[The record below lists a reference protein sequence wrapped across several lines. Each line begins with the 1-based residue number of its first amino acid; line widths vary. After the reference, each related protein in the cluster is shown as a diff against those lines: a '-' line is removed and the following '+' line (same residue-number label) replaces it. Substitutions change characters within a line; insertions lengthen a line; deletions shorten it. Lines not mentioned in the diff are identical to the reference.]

1 MFKPTK
7 DTQDFADRLCC
18 YSFFLVLFLSLGCQ
32 PTDSLP
38 PEIQKQLAEGTDK
51 KSSSDAGQNQ
61 TSEAEDA
68 ESNNKADPDSKTTE
82 PAKPVLE
89 QCNVDKTAWVNVDK
103 LPWSY
108 WEAHYV
114 GNTRIGYSSL
124 IVERSELAELKQVR
138 IRREEVLDTAA
149 DGSFIPVRRVA
160 MESFERITGE
170 VASFRFESFV
180 DGERELLVEGRQVF
194 GDLEVSTKQGEGQAS
209 RQKLP
214 WKSEFWGPL
223 GVQQLLMRSP
233 MKSGELR
240 TTSIFIPQLLKFIPV
255 LLEAKQ
261 VELTPMSSGPA
272 LPLLQVNLT
281 VATPEGNSTSSIYVD
296 DQGVIQKTLA
306 RSANQMVLK
315 IRVDET
321 VMQRLRD
328 QSEFARGL
336 QHSVE
341 FSGEATDTKG
351 ATSVVYKVEA
361 RDIDP
366 YDALMEYS
374 RQRLKSISPTSCELT
389 ILKLEANTLV
399 SEKSPEPAD
408 FESSLMIPSD
418 KPPVLELAAEILGG
432 QEGLTSNAK
441 AELIRQGLA
450 GIFKVRDIQPEIVST
465 LVVSREREGSCIE
478 CANLLAALLRS
489 QKIASRIIVGLRI
502 DPKSGQSHFH
512 TWAQAWTEDRWVDLD
527 ASSPDG
533 CDMSYIAMRA
543 HSGSGEN
550 FYTELLSIFKL
561 IHKLGSVSISKVE
574 KSE

>member
-1 MFKPTK
+1 M
-7 DTQDFADRLCC
+7 
-18 YSFFLVLFLSLGCQ
+18 LVLGLGCQ

-38 PEIQKQLAEGTDK
+38 PEIQKQLAEGSDNK
-51 KSSSDAGQNQ
+51 ASSNAEANQ
-61 TSEAEDA
+61 TNESENKLGS
-68 ESNNKADPDSKTTE
+68 ESKSE
-82 PAKPVLE
+82 PAKPLVE
-89 QCNVDKTAWVNVDK
+89 QCNVDKSAWINVDT

-138 IRREEVLDTAA
+138 IRREEVLDRAPN
-149 DGSFIPVRRVA
+149 GSFIPVRKVT
-160 MESFERITGE
+160 MESFERVTGE
-170 VASFRFESFV
+170 MASFRFESSI
-180 DGERELLVEGRQVF
+180 DGERELLVEGRHVF
-194 GDLEVSTKQGEGQAS
+194 GDLEVSTREGEGQAA
-209 RQKLP
+209 RQKIP
-214 WKSEFWGPL
+214 WKQEFWGPL

-233 MKSGELR
+233 MKAGELR
-240 TTSIFIPQLLKFIPV
+240 TTSIFVPQLLKFIPV

-261 VELTPMSSGPA
+261 FELTPMSSGVA
-272 LPLLQVNLT
+272 LPLLQINLT
-281 VATPEGNSTSSIYVD
+281 VATPEGNTASSIYVD

-306 RSANQMVLK
+306 RSSSQMVLK
-315 IRVDET
+315 MRVEEA

-341 FSGEATDTKG
+341 FSGDVADVRG

-366 YDALMEYS
+366 YDALLEYS

-389 ILKLEANTLV
+389 IVRLDADALV
-399 SEKSPEPAD
+399 SDKQPEPAD
-408 FESSLMIPSD
+408 LESSPLIPSD
-418 KPPVLELAAEILGG
+418 KPPVLELAAEILGS
-432 QEGLTSNAK
+432 QAGLASGAK

-450 GIFKVRDIQPEIVST
+450 RLFKLREIQPEIVST
-465 LVVSREREGSCIE
+465 LIVSREREGSCIE

-489 QKIASRIIVGLRI
+489 QKIASRITVGLRV
-502 DPKSGQSHFH
+502 DPKSGKSNFH
-512 TWAQAWTEDRWVDLD
+512 SWVQAWIEDRWVDLD
-527 ASSPDG
+527 ASSIDG

-550 FYTELLSIFKL
+550 FYTDFLAIFKL
-561 IHKLGSVSISKVE
+561 IRKLGSVSISRVE

>member
-1 MFKPTK
+1 MFKPTLK
-7 DTQDFADRLCC
+7 SRDLANQLCG
-18 YSFFLVLFLSLGCQ
+18 YTLSVIFMLCLGCQ

-38 PEIQKQLAEGTDK
+38 PDVQKRLAE
-51 KSSSDAGQNQ
+51 SSDKNLSSNSDANQ
-61 TSEAEDA
+61 TSE
-68 ESNNKADPDSKTTE
+68 SGNNSDPDSKTTE
-82 PAKPVLE
+82 PAKPVVE
-89 QCNVDKTAWVNVDK
+89 QSNIDKSAWINDDK

-124 IVERSELAELKQVR
+124 TVERSELKQLR
-138 IRREEVLDTAA
+138 IRREEVLDRAS
-149 DGSFIPVRRVA
+149 DGSFIPVRKVV
-160 MESFERITGE
+160 MESYERGTGE
-170 VASFRFESFV
+170 LASFRFESSV
-180 DGERELLVEGRQVF
+180 DGERELFVEGRQVF
-194 GDLEVSTKQGEGQAS
+194 GDLDVSTKAGEAPAT
-209 RQKLP
+209 RQKIP
-214 WKSEFWGPL
+214 WKTEFWGPL

-233 MKSGELR
+233 MKAGELR

-261 VELTPMSSGPA
+261 IELTPMSSGVA
-272 LPLLQVNLT
+272 LPLLQINLT

-306 RSANQMVLK
+306 RSSNQMVLK
-315 IRVDET
+315 MRVEEA

-341 FSGEATDTKG
+341 FSGDAADTKG
-351 ATSVVYKVEA
+351 ATSVVYKLEA

-366 YDALMEYS
+366 YDALLEYS
-374 RQRLKSISPTSCELT
+374 RQRLKSISPTTCELT
-389 ILKLEANTLV
+389 ILKLDADALV
-399 SEKSPEPAD
+399 SERQPEPAD
-408 FESSLMIPSD
+408 LESSLMIPAD
-418 KPPVLELAAEILGG
+418 KPPVLELATEILSN
-432 QEGLTSNAK
+432 QEGLTSSAK

-450 GIFKVRDIQPEIVST
+450 RLFKLREIQPEIVST
-465 LVVSREREGSCIE
+465 LIVSREREGSSIE

-489 QKIASRIIVGLRI
+489 QKIASRIIVGLRV
-502 DPKSGQSHFH
+502 DSKSGQSNFH
-512 TWAQAWTEDRWVDLD
+512 CWAQAWIEDRWVDLD
-527 ASSPDG
+527 ASTIDG

-550 FYTELLSIFKL
+550 FYADYLSIFKL
-561 IHKLGSVSISKVE
+561 IRKLGSVSISKVE